1 MVDIKNYIAEKG
13 KKAREGA
20 RRLAT
25 LSTRIKDSALLSM
38 ADALEKEAE
47 RLQSENQKDIAAA
60 KKKFLS
66 PALIDRLT
74 LNEKRIREMAK
85 GLRDVAGLPDPVGE
99 ITRMWTRPNG
109 MQVGRIRVPIGVI
122 GIIYESRPNVTA
134 DSAGLCIKSG
144 NGVFLRG
151 GSEAIHS
158 NRAIAEI
165 LVEAGSIAGL
175 PDGAITLVDIVDRE
189 AVMEMLRLDQYIDLI
204 IPRGGE
210 ELIRT
215 VTANSTIPVIKHDR
229 GLCHT
234 YVDEYADVKM
244 AQEICYNAKVQRPGT
259 CNAMETMLVHR
270 NIAAGF
276 LPGMIAM
283 LRKGGVELRGCPEVV
298 RMDPSIR
305 AAADEDWNREYLD
318 LILNIKIVETME
330 AALRHI
336 ETYGSRHSEAIV
348 TNDHTRAMSFLRE
361 VDAAAVFVN
370 ASTRLHDGAQFG
382 LGAEIGISTTRIHA
396 RGPMGLEELTSAKF
410 IVLGDGQLR
419 E

>member
-1 MVDIKNYIAEKG
+1 MDIKTYITEKG

-25 LSTRIKDSALLSM
+25 LSTRTKDNALLSM
-38 ADALEKEAE
+38 ADALEREAE
-47 RLQSENQKDIAAA
+47 RLRLENQKDIDAA
-60 KKKFLS
+60 KKKSLS

-74 LNEKRIREMAK
+74 LNEKRIKEMAR

-99 ITRMWTRPNG
+99 ITRMWPRPNG

-144 NGVFLRG
+144 NSVFLRG

-158 NRAIAEI
+158 NRAIAQI
-165 LVEAGSIAGL
+165 MVEAGSKAGL

-234 YVDEYADVKM
+234 YVDEYADMKM

-276 LPGMIAM
+276 LPGMIDR

-305 AAADEDWNREYLD
+305 AATEEDWNTEYLD
-318 LILNIKIVETME
+318 LILNIKIVESME
-330 AALRHI
+330 EALRHI
-336 ETYGSRHSEAIV
+336 EIYGSRHSEAIV
-348 TNDHTRAMSFLRE
+348 TNDHPRAMSFLRE

-370 ASTRLHDGAQFG
+370 ASTRLHDGGQFG

>member
-1 MVDIKNYIAEKG
+1 MDIKGYITEKG
-13 KKAREGA
+13 KKAKEGA

-25 LSTRIKDSALLSM
+25 ISTPAKNNALLVM
-38 ADALEKEAE
+38 ADSLEKETD
-47 RLQSENQKDIAAA
+47 RLMAENQKDIGAAQ
-60 KKKFLS
+60 KKSLS

-74 LNEKRIREMAK
+74 LNDKRIKEMAK
-85 GLRDVAGLPDPVGE
+85 GLREIAALPDPVGE

-109 MQVGRIRVPIGVI
+109 MRVGKIRVPIGVI

-151 GSEAIHS
+151 GSEAINS
-158 NRAIAEI
+158 NKAIAEI
-165 LVEAGSIAGL
+165 LIEAGLKAGL
-175 PDGAITLVDIVDRE
+175 PEGAITIVDIVDRE
-189 AVMEMLRLDQYIDLI
+189 AVMEMLRLDRYIDLI

-210 ELIRT
+210 ELIKT
-215 VTANSTIPVIKHDR
+215 VSENSTIPVIKHDR

-234 YVDEYADVKM
+234 YVDEYADIKM
-244 AQEICYNAKVQRPGT
+244 AQDICFNAKVQRPGT

-270 NIAAGF
+270 AISSSF
-276 LPGMIAM
+276 LPAMISRFRQA
-283 LRKGGVELRGCPEVV
+283 GVELRGCPKVAAIDPAV
-298 RMDPSIR
+298 RN
-305 AAADEDWNREYLD
+305 ATEEDWDTEYLD
-318 LILNIKIVETME
+318 LILNIKVVDNME
-330 AALRHI
+330 EALRHI
-336 ETYGSRHSEAIV
+336 ETYGSQHSEAIV
-348 TNDHTRAMSFLRE
+348 TNNHQRAMTFLKE

-370 ASTRLHDGAQFG
+370 ASVRLHDGGQFG

-396 RGPMGLEELTSAKF
+396 RGPMGLEELTSTKF